1 MPNKQIGSATSQ
13 LLLWVLVIINS
24 LGLACLYYL
33 NQKPMD
39 KDIPK
44 LIGTW
49 SGENVTVSDSKGYK
63 EWDNKTITI
72 TEQKDRRFRGTFTY
86 ADGTKNFFGVIY
98 PDNISF
104 TWVSTPSK
112 GFVQGRILDDNTIG
126 ACYLEA
132 YEQATAG
139 CATLKRENNK

>member
-1 MPNKQIGSATSQ
+1 MLKQQQGFSLSQ
-13 LLLWVLVIINS
+13 TLLWVLVIVNS
-24 LGLACLYYL
+24 IGLACVYYANNKSL
-33 NQKPMD
+33 D
-39 KDIPK
+39 SDIPS

-49 SGENVTVSDSKGYK
+49 SGVNVTVSDEKGYK
-63 EWDNKTITI
+63 TWDNKVITI

-104 TWVSTPSK
+104 TWVSTPAR
-112 GFVQGRILDDNTIG
+112 GFNHGRILGENTIG
-126 ACYLEA
+126 ACYVES

-139 CATLKRENNK
+139 CATLNRK